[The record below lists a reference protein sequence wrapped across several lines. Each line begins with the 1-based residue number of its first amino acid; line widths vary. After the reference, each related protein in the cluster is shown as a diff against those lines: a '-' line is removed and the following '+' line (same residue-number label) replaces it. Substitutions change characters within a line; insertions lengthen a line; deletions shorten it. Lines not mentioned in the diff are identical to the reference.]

1 MTLTASNN
9 ALFPKRGRSSVPV
22 WWHTNGVSGHID
34 GCISRQP
41 CLMEYWRLQGPGFS
55 ISEMPV
61 LHGSGWRHAKK
72 GIIYDIEIVLNSCS
86 VTFLHVL
93 SLQFTESAVQLRTQ
107 DLYSTHC
114 DGLGGPL
121 HDHIATTYG
130 IVCNSVLNSCCYF
143 YVTDGLVPDI
153 MHDIL
158 EGSLELCMRQLLI
171 HFIREDKVISLEHLN
186 ARIASFKYGP
196 SEVKNKPTTLAS
208 TSVQV
213 DGRLKQS
220 GMFSYANLN

>member
-1 MTLTASNN
+1 MAVDEDMQT
-9 ALFPKRGRSSVPV
+9 K
-22 WWHTNGVSGHID
+22 VS
-34 GCISRQP
+34 
-41 CLMEYWRLQGPGFS
+41 
-55 ISEMPV
+55 
-61 LHGSGWRHAKK
+61 
-72 GIIYDIEIVLNSCS
+72 YDIEIVLNSCS

-130 IVCNSVLNSCCYF
+130 IVCNSVLNSCRYF

-196 SEVKNKPTTLAS
+196 SEVKNKPTALAS

-220 GMFSYANLN
+220 GMFSHANLN